1 MAIEPVILEKGALFT
16 LTNDDHIGNLRHVAV
31 NFSRLP
37 EVVKLSDGLFLND
50 GNIQLEVVRVVGKNV
65 ESRVVIGGELRSG
78 KGLNLPGI
86 DLRVSAFTDHG
97 YDCLKFALEN
107 GVDAIGQSFVETAY
121 LLLFMNNNQP
131 PTTIAPIPAHIGMVT
146 VSFSLMANS
155 IDPISAR
162 CV

>member
-50 GNIQLEVVRVVGKNV
+50 GNIQLE
-65 ESRVVIGGELRSG
+65 
-78 KGLNLPGI
+78 
-86 DLRVSAFTDHG
+86 
-97 YDCLKFALEN
+97 
-107 GVDAIGQSFVETAY
+107 DAIGQSFVETAY
-121 LLLFMNNNQP
+121 LLLFMNNIPP